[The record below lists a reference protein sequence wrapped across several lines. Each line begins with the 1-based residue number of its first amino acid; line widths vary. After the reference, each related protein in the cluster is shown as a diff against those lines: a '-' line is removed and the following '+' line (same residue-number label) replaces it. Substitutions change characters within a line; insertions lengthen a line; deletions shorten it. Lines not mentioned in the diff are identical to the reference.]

1 MLASRS
7 AAVLLMAIVLVASAC
22 STATPASPAATS
34 AAPSPIASVLP
45 SSAAVSA
52 GPSAT
57 QMPVLTGEPW
67 VAYDWYQEGKDTRD
81 LFLVRPD
88 GSDRH
93 PIATDVPGD
102 HREPAWSPDGT
113 RIAFQNQ
120 DAETP
125 NWSIWTAAA
134 DGTGATRL
142 YDGAGA
148 CPGGVNHPSWSPDGS
163 KLAIVC
169 YPSDS
174 VASLAVLDVASQSLV
189 PVASVMLPEFLDN
202 NPRWSP
208 DGKSIVFDILRWD
221 PSGDHVDGSLV
232 AVVPATGGTVKRLTT
247 FDTFM
252 AHPDWRPDGSEIVM
266 NSYDLGNIHTIDHPS
281 NLYLMKP
288 DGTGLHQL
296 THSSTDGRMRIGE
309 PRWTPDGKRIAVAV
323 GTSTPPNTA
332 IDLARVAFVDAD
344 GGEPV
349 MLQQSGGA
357 HPDLRPTP

>member
-1 MLASRS
+1 MVASRRS
-7 AAVLLMAIVLVASAC
+7 AAVLTAVLLVTTACSGSTPSAPAASA
-22 STATPASPAATS
+22 TASPV
-34 AAPSPIASVLP
+34 PSILP
-45 SSAAVSA
+45 SSAAASGDP
-52 GPSAT
+52 GPSP
-57 QMPVLTGEPW
+57 MPVLAGEPW

-113 RIAFQNQ
+113 RLAFQNQ

-125 NWSIWTAAA
+125 NWSIWTASA
-134 DGTGATRL
+134 DGTHATRL
-142 YDGAGA
+142 FDGADA
-148 CPGGVNHPSWSPDGS
+148 CLGVNHPSWSPDGS

-169 YPSDS
+169 YPSDT
-174 VASLAVLDVASQSLV
+174 VASLAVLDVASLSLDTI
-189 PVASVMLPEFLDN
+189 ASVTSPEFLDN
-202 NPRWSP
+202 NARWSP
-208 DGKSIVFDILRWD
+208 DGKSIVFDVLHWD
-221 PSGDHVDGSLV
+221 PTGDHLDGSLV
-232 AVVPATGGTVKRLTT
+232 AVVPAAGGTVKRLTA

-252 AHPDWRPDGSEIVM
+252 SHPDWRPDGSEIVM

-288 DGTGLHQL
+288 DGSGLRQL

-309 PRWTPDGKRIAVAV
+309 PRWTPDGKRVAVAV
-323 GTSTPPNTA
+323 GTSTPPNTT
-332 IDLARVAFVDAD
+332 IDLARVAFVDAA

-349 MLQQSGGA
+349 FVQESGGA